1 MYNVC
6 FSIFFYKE
14 EIMDKDKLSK
24 MNFSTRAVHAGYK
37 SNEYGA
43 LATPIYQTSTFI
55 FDSAEQGGRRFALE
69 EEGYI
74 YTRLGNPTCTQ
85 VEDKL
90 ASLENAEAAV
100 AMASGMGAITS
111 VIWSIVSAGD
121 HIISAKTLYG
131 CTFSF
136 MSHGLTKFGV
146 EVDFVDTSDPENIR
160 KAMKPNTKIVYLE
173 SPANPNMLLSDI
185 SIISK
190 IAHEKD
196 DCMVVVDNTYCTPYL
211 QRPIDLGADVVV
223 HSATKYLNGHGDVIA
238 GFAAG
243 KKEFID
249 KVRLFG
255 IKDMTG
261 SVISPFDA
269 YLINRGM
276 KTLEV
281 RMEKHCSNAQ
291 KVAEFLESHSAIE
304 WIGYPGL
311 KSFPQYE
318 LANKQMSLP
327 GAMIAFEVK
336 GGLEAGRKLMNT
348 VELCSLAVSL
358 GDTET
363 LIQHPASMTHSP
375 YTPEERA
382 VSGISEGLVR
392 LSVGLEHADDII
404 DDLKQALDKLV

>member
-1 MYNVC
+1 MEV
-6 FSIFFYKE
+6 F
-14 EIMDKDKLSK
+14 MDKQKLNQMK
-24 MNFSTRAVHAGYK
+24 FSTRAVHAGYVK
-37 SNEYGA
+37 NEYGA

-55 FDSAEQGGRRFALE
+55 FDSAEQGGKRFALE

-74 YTRLGNPTCTQ
+74 YTRLGNPTNTQ
-85 VEDKL
+85 VEEKL

-100 AMASGMGAITS
+100 SMSSGMGAITS
-111 VIWSIVSAGD
+111 VVWAKVKAGD
-121 HIISAKTLYG
+121 HIVAAKTLYG
-131 CTFSF
+131 CTFAF
-136 MSHGLTKFGV
+136 LNHGVSRFNV

-173 SPANPNMLLSDI
+173 SPANPNMLIADI
-185 SIISK
+185 KEISK
-190 IAHEKD
+190 IAHEVE
-196 DCMVVVDNTYCTPYL
+196 DCIVVVDNTYCTPYI
-211 QRPIDLGADVVV
+211 QRPLDLGADVVV

-249 KVRLFG
+249 LVRLFG

-261 SVISPFDA
+261 SVLGPFEA

-276 KTLEV
+276 KTLEI
-281 RMEKHCSNAQ
+281 RMEKHCANAQ
-291 KVAEFLESHSAIE
+291 KVAEFLEKHPAVVSIQ
-304 WIGYPGL
+304 YPGL

-318 LANKQMSLP
+318 LAKKQMSLP

-336 GGLEAGRKLMNT
+336 GGLEAGKKLMNSLH
-348 VELCSLAVSL
+348 LCTLAVSL

-382 VSGISEGLVR
+382 LSGISEGLVR
-392 LSVGLEHADDII
+392 LSIGLEDADDII
-404 DDLKQALDKLV
+404 SDLKHGLDMLI